1 VGYAAGGATDAVARI
16 VAQKL
21 SDTTG
26 QQFFVENKPGA
37 GGNVGAQL
45 AATSPADGTTFILV
59 APAHA
64 INATLYS
71 KLPFD
76 PVKDF
81 TPVVHVAS
89 VTNLMVVH
97 PSVPAN
103 SVAELVA
110 LAKAKPGSLSYASAG
125 SGASSHLAAEIF
137 KSKTGVNIV
146 HVPYKGTGQSV
157 VDLLAGQVQ
166 LTLDSMPALLPHVKA
181 GKLRALAVGST
192 KRSAALPD
200 VPTMQEA
207 GVPGFE
213 VTVWL
218 GLLGPA
224 NTPPEIV
231 NRLNAEVNK
240 IVAMPDVREKLA
252 GIGAEPIGGTPQQF
266 GALVQTEIA
275 KYAEVIKA
283 TGARVD

>member
-1 VGYAAGGATDAVARI
+1 M

-21 SDTTG
+21 GESLG
-26 QQFFVENKPGA
+26 QQVIVENRPGA
-37 GGNVGAQL
+37 GGNVGAQA
-45 AATSPADGTTFILV
+45 AATSAPDGYTFIMV
-59 APAHA
+59 APAHSV
-64 INATLYS
+64 NATLYS

-97 PSVPAN
+97 PSLPVN

-110 LAKAKPGSLSYASAG
+110 LAKSKPGQIAFASAG
-125 SGASSHLAAEIF
+125 SGASSHLASEMF
-137 KSKTGVNIV
+137 KTKAGIDIV

-157 VDLLAGQVQ
+157 LDLLAGQVQ
-166 LTLDSMPALLPHVKA
+166 MTMDSMPALLPHVKS
-181 GKLRALAVGST
+181 GKLKALAVGSKT
-192 KRSAALPD
+192 RSPTLPD

-207 GVPGFE
+207 GVPDFE

-218 GLLGPA
+218 GLLAPA
-224 NTPPEIV
+224 GTPAPIV
-231 NRLNAEVNK
+231 ARMNAEVNK
-240 IVAMPDVREKLA
+240 IVAMPEVKAQLA
-252 GIGAEPIGGTPQQF
+252 GIGAETIGGTPDQF
-266 GALVQTEIA
+266 GALIRAEIA